1 MIWLTWR
8 QFRAQA
14 VVASGALAL
23 LAVAFAVT
31 GPQLV
36 HLYDTTVATCRAQ
49 HNCSIAINAFQGEDN
64 FLQNLT
70 RLVMVA
76 GPALIGMFW
85 GAPLIAHE
93 VEVGTHRLA
102 WTQSVTRLRWLTVK
116 LGLAGLASMAAAGLL
131 SLMVTWWSS
140 PLDRIGA
147 GWMAPSLFSDRGIV
161 PVGYA
166 AFAFALGVTAGLL
179 IHHTVPAMAVT
190 LAVFAAVE
198 TGFAL
203 KVRFH
208 LMPPVRLVSALNM
221 GWVTETGTG
230 GLAGH
235 TSFFVG
241 ITPNLPG
248 AWISTSEVTTAAGST
263 YLGPVPHGCGAN
275 YTYSACAAV
284 IARMHLRQVVV
295 YQPASRFWTFQWYET
310 AIYLALAV
318 VLAGFCVWW
327 VRHRVS

>member
-14 VVASGALAL
+14 VVAAGALAL
-23 LAVAFAVT
+23 LAIALAVT
-31 GPQLV
+31 GPQLA
-36 HLYDTTVATCRAQ
+36 HLYDTTVATCQAQ
-49 HNCSIAINAFQGEDN
+49 HNCSIAISAFQGQDN
-64 FLQNLT
+64 FLQDLT
-70 RLVMVA
+70 RLVMLA
-76 GPALIGMFW
+76 GPVLIGMFW

-93 VEVGTHRLA
+93 VEAGTHRLA
-102 WTQSVTRLRWLTVK
+102 WTQSVTRMRWLAVK

-198 TGFAL
+198 TVFAL
-203 KVRFH
+203 RVRFH
-208 LMPPVRLVSALNM
+208 LMPAVRLESALNM
-221 GWVTETGTG
+221 HWVTETGSG
-230 GLAGH
+230 GPGGPG
-235 TSFFVG
+235 SFFVG

-263 YLGPVPHGCGAN
+263 NLGAVPQRCGAN
-275 YTYSACAAV
+275 YTYNACAAV
-284 IARMHLRQVVV
+284 IARMHLRQVLV

-327 VRHRVS
+327 VRRRLS